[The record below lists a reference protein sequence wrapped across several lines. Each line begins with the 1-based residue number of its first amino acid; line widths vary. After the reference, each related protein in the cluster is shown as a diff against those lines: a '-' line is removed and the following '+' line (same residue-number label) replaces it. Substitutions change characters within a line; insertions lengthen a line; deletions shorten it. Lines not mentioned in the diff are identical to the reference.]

1 MVEQVSSVIFTY
13 YKTAE
18 YFVPDIEKK
27 YYHYLYPLILFPVS
41 VISFN
46 IYCPKEQIRGVDNV
60 YFHTHWLG

>member
-27 YYHYLYPLILFPVS
+27 LLSLF
-41 VISFN
+41 ISFN
-46 IYCPKEQIRGVDNV
+46 IIPSVSYI
-60 YFHTHWLG
+60 F